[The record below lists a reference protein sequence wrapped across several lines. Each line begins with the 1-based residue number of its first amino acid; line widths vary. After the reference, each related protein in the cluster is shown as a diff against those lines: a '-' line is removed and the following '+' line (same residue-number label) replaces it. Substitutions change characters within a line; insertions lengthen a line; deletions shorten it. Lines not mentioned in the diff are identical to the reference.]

1 LVAPNLI
8 IRCIFQSILLIHFI
22 FLHIMKCKFDECL
35 IVQVAEKLSLIEQ
48 QKMETE
54 RQQKVQYLPTFTP
67 QINESLFWVIMF
79 PFYPICWHIV
89 YILHWQCTLIKSI
102 YYIPLQ
108 LAEEEEIR
116 RLRKELIP
124 KAQPMPYFDRPFIPR
139 RYWLINI
146 TMNNLYIILAVS
158 LAYHFEIRISHSYSM
173 TQLLILVIRS

>member
-1 LVAPNLI
+1 
-8 IRCIFQSILLIHFI
+8 
-22 FLHIMKCKFDECL
+22 M
-35 IVQVAEKLSLIEQ
+35 
-48 QKMETE
+48 
-54 RQQKVQYLPTFTP
+54 
-67 QINESLFWVIMF
+67 
-79 PFYPICWHIV
+79 
-89 YILHWQCTLIKSI
+89 IKSI